1 MVILFN
7 KLKKKLE
14 REIEIEIE
22 ILKQKLAT
30 YEDIRVALLNITSK
44 IIAL

>member
-14 REIEIEIE
+14 REIEI
-22 ILKQKLAT
+22 LKQKLAT
-30 YEDIRVALLNITSK
+30 YEDIRAALLNITSK